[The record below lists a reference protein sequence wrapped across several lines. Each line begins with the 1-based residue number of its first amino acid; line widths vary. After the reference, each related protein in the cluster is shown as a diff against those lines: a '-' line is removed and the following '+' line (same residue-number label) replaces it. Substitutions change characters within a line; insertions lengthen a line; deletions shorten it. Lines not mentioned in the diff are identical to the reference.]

1 MTETPKKDPAKT
13 ARNIRRARARK
24 MAMRFGA
31 WVLLPTAAA
40 AIYYLFIATDMYE
53 SQSLV
58 TVQSAE
64 GSSLTGIESL
74 IGIVPG
80 AGSSR
85 DALAIR
91 DFILSRDMMLELDKK
106 HGFLEHYKNPKADPL
121 SRLAKDATHEEAYE
135 YYLDRV
141 DVTYDSQ
148 SGVLTLAVRAFTA
161 EAAQTF
167 AEAIVQNSER
177 KVNELS
183 RRAREDRMRFAKSEV
198 EDAEKRLAKA
208 RKDVLELQEQGAE
221 FNPLESAGHR
231 LTIRAELEAELAKT
245 QAELRQSRAFMA
257 AGAPKVV
264 ALQQKASSLRRQVE
278 KESERLVGTQ
288 KSGLNTSIA
297 EFEGVIMEKEF
308 AEKRL
313 LSAQSAFEVASM
325 EASRQHRYLAVIA
338 SPSAPDESTHPK
350 RLLNL
355 LTVFIIAFFSFG
367 IGTLLV
373 ASVREHAKL

>member
-1 MTETPKKDPAKT
+1 MTENKKIDPAKN
-13 ARNIRRARARK
+13 AKNIRRARARR
-24 MAMRFGA
+24 MAVRFSS
-31 WVLLPTAAA
+31 WVLLPTAVAA
-40 AIYYLFIATDMYE
+40 VYFVLIASDMYE

-91 DFILSRDMMLELDKK
+91 DFILSRDMLLELEEK
-106 HGFLEHYKNPKADPL
+106 HGFLDHYKNPKADPL
-121 SRLAKDATHEEAYE
+121 SRLEKDATNEEAYD
-135 YYLDRV
+135 YYLDQV

-161 EAAQTF
+161 KKARAF
-167 AEAIVQNSER
+167 AEAIVQSSER

-198 EDAEKRLAKA
+198 EEAEKRLTDA
-208 RKDVLELQEQGAE
+208 RKGVLELQEQGSE

-245 QAELRQSRAFMA
+245 QAELSQNRAFMA
-257 AGAPKVV
+257 PNAPKVIS
-264 ALQQKASSLRRQVE
+264 LQQKAASLRRQVK
-278 KESERLVGTQ
+278 KESERLVGAHE
-288 KSGLNTSIA
+288 SGLNASIA
-297 EFEGVIMEKEF
+297 EFEGVMMEKEF
-308 AEKRL
+308 AERRL
-313 LSAQSAFEVASM
+313 LAAQSAFEVASM
-325 EASRQHRYLAVIA
+325 EAARQHRYLAIIA
-338 SPSAPDESTHPK
+338 SPSAPDEATHPK
-350 RLLNL
+350 RLLSL